1 MDPEKIILD
10 LSNELSTA
18 LKKMSEAKDVTEK
31 EGYSRIVKNLS
42 DSLGVFFNLA
52 TDMIPYDY
60 DDDFDDVDNE
70 DLPF

>member
-1 MDPEKIILD
+1 MDPEKIIFD

-18 LKKMSEAKDVTEK
+18 LKNMSEAKDVTEK
-31 EGYSRIVKNLS
+31 EAYSRIVKNLT

-52 TDMIPYDY
+52 TDMMPYEY